1 MWKICIITSLTVIE
15 HARRKWMKANYA
27 CPSEQTTVT
36 GDGPTRLS
44 YMYFDPNRPKVMQVR
59 QWWTFSNDPSSVENL
74 PPQTATKDSL
84 SPFHVF
90 FLRVAP
96 SKFPVVV

>member
-1 MWKICIITSLTVIE
+1 
-15 HARRKWMKANYA
+15 MKANYA